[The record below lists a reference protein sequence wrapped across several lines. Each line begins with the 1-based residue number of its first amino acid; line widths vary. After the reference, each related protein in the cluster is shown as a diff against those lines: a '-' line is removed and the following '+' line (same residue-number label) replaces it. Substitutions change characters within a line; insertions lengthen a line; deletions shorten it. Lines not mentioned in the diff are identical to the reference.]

1 MAKKDKKK
9 VSKIKIKKK
18 AWHKVISPKIFG
30 NKDVGESYLQSPEKA
45 IGRKLTSNLKDLTGN
60 IKDQNVMIGMQI
72 NKVDGST
79 LRTIVVSYQLTPA
92 YVKRAVRKGTAK
104 VEDYYVLK
112 TKGGRDVIV
121 KTLIVTINKVQQS
134 VRTALRK
141 EFQTI
146 LQAEVEK
153 TDFATFVSML
163 VNRKIQNDAKRRLKK
178 IFPSKEVSVR
188 MLKLVGKGLI
198 QEEDVVVVDRSSE
211 RKVETRV
218 EPKAEAKVEIKV
230 EPKVEAVKVEAKV
243 EVAEVETKAEEAKPI
258 EKAEEAEK
266 KEN

>member
-45 IGRKLTSNLKDLTGN
+45 IGRKLVSNLKDLTGN

-72 NKVDGST
+72 NKIDGST

-92 YVKRAVRKGTAK
+92 YVKRAVRKGTTK
-104 VEDYYVLK
+104 VEDFYILK
-112 TKGGRDVIV
+112 TKGGKKVIV
-121 KTLIVTINKVQQS
+121 KTLVVTINKVQQS

-146 LQAEVEK
+146 LQTELEK
-153 TDFATFVSML
+153 TDFATFVSLL
-163 VNRKIQNDAKRRLKK
+163 VNRKILNEAKRRLKK
-178 IFPSKEVSVR
+178 IFPAKEVSVR
-188 MLKLVGKGLI
+188 VLKLMDKGLVV
-198 QEEDVVVVDRSSE
+198 EEIVVDDKSSE
-211 RKVETRV
+211 KKEEV
-218 EPKAEAKVEIKV
+218 KA
-230 EPKVEAVKVEAKV
+230 EPKVEVKVETKV
-243 EVAEVETKAEEAKPI
+243 EEVKSESKVEETENTK
-258 EKAEEAEK
+258 K
-266 KEN
+266 KEE

>member
-30 NKDVGESYLQSPEKA
+30 NKEVGESYLQSPDQA
-45 IGRKLTSNLKDLTGN
+45 IGRKLVSNLKDLTGN

-92 YVKRAVRKGTAK
+92 YVKRAVRKNTAK
-104 VEDYYVLK
+104 IEDYYILK
-112 TKGGRDVIV
+112 TKGGKNVIV
-121 KTLIVTINKVQQS
+121 KTLVVTINKVQQS

-141 EFQTI
+141 ELQAF
-146 LQAEVEK
+146 LQAELEK
-153 TDFATFVSML
+153 TDFATFVSLL
-163 VNRKIQNDAKRRLKK
+163 VNRRILNEAKRKLKK

-188 MLKLVGKGLI
+188 MLKLMDKGLVV
-198 QEEDVVVVDRSSE
+198 EEIIVDDKSTVKKE
-211 RKVETRV
+211 EVKAEPKIEVKAETKVE
-218 EPKAEAKVEIKV
+218 
-230 EPKVEAVKVEAKV
+230 EPKVEAKETEKVEEKV
-243 EVAEVETKAEEAKPI
+243 
-258 EKAEEAEK
+258 EKAEDTEK
-266 KEN
+266 KED